1 MLRVIVGIAIGA
13 IGMFGV
19 LCMTGHKRKANA
31 KPSQAVP
38 VEPETTAP
46 VDEPEETVHTI
57 ITPSPVVEA
66 EDGTTN
72 K

>member
-13 IGMFGV
+13 IGMFGL
-19 LCMTGHKRKANA
+19 LCMTGHKRKP
-31 KPSQAVP
+31 KPTQAQAEP
-38 VEPETTAP
+38 VKPETAP

-72 K
+72 Q